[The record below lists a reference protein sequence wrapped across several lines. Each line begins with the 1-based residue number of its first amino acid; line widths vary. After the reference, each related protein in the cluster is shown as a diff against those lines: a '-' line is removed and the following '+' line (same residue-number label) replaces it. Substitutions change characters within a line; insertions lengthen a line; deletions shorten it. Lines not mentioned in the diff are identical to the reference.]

1 MTTYKGGS
9 KIAWRNPRR
18 LPGGSESE
26 AGTQGGKAGN
36 RWGIAG
42 PPRGRAWVRGG
53 HSRTST
59 KSRGPGALGI
69 RGEVTEGGWR

>member
-18 LPGGSESE
+18 LPAVSESE

-36 RWGIAG
+36 RQGTEG
-42 PPRGRAWVRGG
+42 PQRGGVWVRAG

-69 RGEVTEGGWR
+69 RGEDD